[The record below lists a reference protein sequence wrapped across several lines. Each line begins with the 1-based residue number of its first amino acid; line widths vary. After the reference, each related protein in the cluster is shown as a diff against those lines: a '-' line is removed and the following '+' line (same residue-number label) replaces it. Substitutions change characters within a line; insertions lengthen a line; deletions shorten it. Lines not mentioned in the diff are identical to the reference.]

1 MSDAPSFTLPPDE
14 LALHAW
20 LDGELPPAQQEAV
33 TLWLDEH
40 PEEAARV
47 RLWAADRE
55 ALRVRLDPLLH
66 EPVPVAL
73 QQAVWRTEVAGTGG
87 VSGGGT
93 GQAQPPGGRGW
104 QGWRLAAGFVAG
116 VAVALGAQQFV
127 GQGPAA
133 SGGSAGVAAGAWP
146 QAAAVAHAVYVPEV
160 RHPVEVS
167 TRTGTGADAQQEAH
181 LAAWLTKRIGRPVR
195 LFDFRDE
202 GFALVG
208 GRLLPGGTG
217 PSAQLMYE
225 EASGRRITV
234 YLQAAPDEPRA
245 GPQRPGAEP
254 VQFRYEQQGELGLFY
269 WVEGEPGQAT
279 GYALVG
285 ALPKDRLLALARH
298 LDAQLASR

>member
-1 MSDAPSFTLPPDE
+1 MSDEPSFTLPPDE

-20 LDGELPPAQQEAV
+20 LDGELPPAQHEAV
-33 TLWLDEH
+33 THWLDEH

-47 RLWAADRE
+47 RLWAADRD

-66 EPVPVAL
+66 EPLPQAL
-73 QQAVWRTEVAGTGG
+73 QQAVWRTDGVAGG

-93 GQAQPPGGRGW
+93 GRPQRAGW
-104 QGWRLAAGFVAG
+104 LGWRLAAGFVAG
-116 VAVALGAQQFV
+116 VAVAVAAQQLRGAGVF
-127 GQGPAA
+127 
-133 SGGSAGVAAGAWP
+133 SSAGESADVASMAWP
-146 QAAAVAHAVYVPEV
+146 HAAAVAHAVYVPEV

-167 TRTGTGADAQQEAH
+167 TRSDSGADAQQEAH
-181 LAAWLTKRIGRPVR
+181 LAAWLTKRLGRPVQ
-195 LFDFRDE
+195 LFDFQAQ

-217 PSAQLMYE
+217 PGAQLMYE
-225 EASGRRITV
+225 DSSRQRITV
-234 YLQAAPDEPRA
+234 YLQAAPRGAQAAPKDPA
-245 GPQRPGAEP
+245 GAP

-298 LDAQLASR
+298 LDGQLAPR